1 MDQIHNFRC
10 GNQSLKKKNSKGTAK
25 NRSKANTD
33 GNSTAS
39 AAGSGAID
47 ASLLYLLPEHHTIRN
62 NLTSKY
68 GVNYTCYLHRWC

>member
-1 MDQIHNFRC
+1 MWKSVF
-10 GNQSLKKKNSKGTAK
+10 KKTTPKEQQK
-25 NRSKANTD
+25 NRSKENTD

-47 ASLLYLLPEHHTIRN
+47 ASLIYLLPEHHTIRN
-62 NLTSKY
+62 NLSSKY